1 MMNQIY
7 LIRKTQRLSCIWV
20 PTGDIKRPLACVWL
34 ETKVETKAQQ
44 AVRTEYSTD
53 EAEQETG
60 RMHLCA

>member
-1 MMNQIY
+1 
-7 LIRKTQRLSCIWV
+7 
-20 PTGDIKRPLACVWL
+20 
-34 ETKVETKAQQ
+34 VETKAQQ

>member
-34 ETKVETKAQQ
+34 ETKAQQ
-44 AVRTEYSTD
+44 AVRTEYSAD